1 MNKTET
7 SRISLIE
14 QPNVGC
20 SRYVAL
26 QDVLSKIEGTAV
38 VLIIA
43 TITPGRLQATL
54 YLYLVIYMYCY
65 LLKGKFQTKKCK
77 GC

>member
-26 QDVLSKIEGTAV
+26 QDVLGKIEGTAV
-38 VLIIA
+38 GLI
-43 TITPGRLQATL
+43 TD
-54 YLYLVIYMYCY
+54 V
-65 LLKGKFQTKKCK
+65 
-77 GC
+77 